1 MGGGQGAAVGR
12 LVDGHQ
18 LVRHL
23 AVVGDEDL
31 ARVPPPLG
39 GDGGAQ
45 EPHQP
50 AQEPHLRRASMRG
63 KVAACE
69 AWRAAAG
76 ATEEAR
82 RAACGRY
89 HDEEELLGTS
99 VHGRMTKT

>member
-1 MGGGQGAAVGR
+1 
-12 LVDGHQ
+12 
-18 LVRHL
+18 
-23 AVVGDEDL
+23 
-31 ARVPPPLG
+31 
-39 GDGGAQ
+39 
-45 EPHQP
+45 
-50 AQEPHLRRASMRG
+50 MRG